1 MQKKTFASY
10 TTDMNHGILT
20 TNKSTKFFY
29 DFNTVLRIIENTLSY
44 DYCTVKYTKCLSSE
58 SRDNRTCWAKL
69 YRMFMCSFTFF
80 QNFNSWLQI
89 GEKYQKVHILVW
101 NAIRATSRRP
111 SLSDTSSMSVA
122 KSQNSSVRSAFTV
135 AATTSTSTNTSDWNI
150 PINDSKLD

>member
-1 MQKKTFASY
+1 MLWFHVRVLK
-10 TTDMNHGILT
+10 
-20 TNKSTKFFY
+20 
-29 DFNTVLRIIENTLSY
+29 LRIRWVVIMVYYS
-44 DYCTVKYTKCLSSE
+44 TVRYTKCLSSE
-58 SRDNRTCWAKL
+58 SRHNRTCWAKL

-80 QNFNSWLQI
+80 QNFNSWLEI

-122 KSQNSSVRSAFTV
+122 KSQSSSVRSAFTV

-150 PINDSKLD
+150 PINYSKLD